1 MDGDLAKYQMDI
13 SGVVDTIIGSYSS
26 IKDSRN
32 RVNVIVNTR
41 KTLTTEIAKNVEEP
55 ELVN

>member
-1 MDGDLAKYQMDI
+1 MDGDLAKYQMNI
-13 SGVVDTIIGSYSS
+13 SSVVDTIIGSYSS
-26 IKDSRN
+26 IKDNSN
-32 RVNVIVNTR
+32 RANVITNTR